1 MIRGKADALTGHI
14 HRTPGGVNSPTPI
27 SLYGILTAPV
37 NSNKK
42 RSCVQGGEDLADYK
56 KMYLTAMDA
65 MEKAVEL
72 LTAAQQRCEDIY
84 VETGGE
90 ETELF
95 VMDTERE

>member
-1 MIRGKADALTGHI
+1 
-14 HRTPGGVNSPTPI
+14 
-27 SLYGILTAPV
+27 
-37 NSNKK
+37 
-42 RSCVQGGEDLADYK
+42 VQGGEDLADYK